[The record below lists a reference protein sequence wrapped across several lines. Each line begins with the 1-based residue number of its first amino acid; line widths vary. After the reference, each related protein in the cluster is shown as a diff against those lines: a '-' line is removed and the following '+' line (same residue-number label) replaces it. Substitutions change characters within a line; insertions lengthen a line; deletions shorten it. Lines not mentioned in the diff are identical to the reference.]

1 MRDKTYGRTYA
12 DVMEKTNNSLS
23 QATDPLCLRPGE
35 AERLLAG
42 APWRRFAV
50 IGDSLSAGV
59 GDAVPG
65 YGSAGWG
72 DRVADALRGAA
83 PSLEYVNT
91 GKIGASTRA
100 VLETQV
106 DDVLAFGPDLLHL
119 PCGPNDIL
127 VRTPDFRVIEADMVS
142 LYERASATRAL
153 LTTYTLGR
161 AFQVPAFPDWRT
173 RIGTLNA
180 ITRKVAA
187 TYDANVVD
195 FYDHPV
201 NDRPDLV
208 SADGI
213 HFSAVGQA
221 VMAAEYVRHLGA
233 RC

>member
-1 MRDKTYGRTYA
+1 MTKTYGRTYGLA
-12 DVMEKTNNSLS
+12 METPTSTT
-23 QATDPLCLRPGE
+23 AMVDDPLCLRPGE
-35 AERLLAG
+35 AERLLAA

-72 DRVADALRGAA
+72 DRVADALRRTS
-83 PSLEYVNT
+83 PSLEYLNT
-91 GKIGASTRA
+91 GEVGASTRA
-100 VLETQV
+100 VLAAQM
-106 DDVLAFGPDLLHL
+106 DDMIAFGPDLLHL

-127 VRTPDFRVIEADMVS
+127 VRSPDFDAIDADMTT
-142 LYERASATRAL
+142 LYGRASATGAL

-161 AFQVPAFPDWRT
+161 AFHVPAFRDWRA
-173 RIGTLNA
+173 RIETLNA
-180 ITRKVAA
+180 ITRSVASA
-187 TYDANVVD
+187 HGAVVVD
-195 FYDHPV
+195 FYEHPV

-221 VMAAEYVRHLGA
+221 VMAAEYIRHLGA